1 MQVENFIKGDQLVL
15 SSEQECTQLH
25 YILRDFASL
34 LQIIGGLSPFF
45 IGEVFQDRIHAGNE
59 FMKHLVGIVTFSSNK
74 KLYAI
79 RTPVPNLNTDFIEVH
94 AQALAALK
102 AWCHW
107 LSQLHSLAL
116 KDPTFEPQ
124 CKDLTSRIMVA
135 VSPVLKENQQAESSP
150 ARLKL
155 VHSASHFLCTL
166 TGTV

>member
-1 MQVENFIKGDQLVL
+1 MALYMQVENFIKGDQLVL

-79 RTPVPNLNTDFIEVH
+79 RTPVPNLNTDFIEV
-94 AQALAALK
+94 
-102 AWCHW
+102 
-107 LSQLHSLAL
+107 
-116 KDPTFEPQ
+116 
-124 CKDLTSRIMVA
+124 
-135 VSPVLKENQQAESSP
+135 
-150 ARLKL
+150 
-155 VHSASHFLCTL
+155 
-166 TGTV
+166 